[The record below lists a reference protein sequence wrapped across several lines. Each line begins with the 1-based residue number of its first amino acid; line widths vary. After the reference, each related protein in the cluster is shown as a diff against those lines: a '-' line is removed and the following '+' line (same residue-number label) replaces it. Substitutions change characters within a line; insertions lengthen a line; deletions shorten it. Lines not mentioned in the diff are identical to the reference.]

1 MVLTKGGPVKEITL
15 YVLQMKL
22 YLKKRPQKVEILGE
36 KLTSLKMFDVFSRIC
51 GQSCNERKTN
61 SLWSKPL
68 QLGCNNTLYH
78 RPQRKVF
85 CSCLFIF
92 PTAGEQRRCAGSS
105 QVAIYFTAF
114 FHSVPR
120 SFSFYLAFSV
130 HWSWYCHPSNS
141 CLNYQELP
149 QIVYLNMWNF
159 VFTRSYAAL
168 LAADLDWIIGPG
180 YSWGRYILGCS
191 QRLASCLWHS
201 ARIGPD
207 TFRSQLTFEN

>member
-1 MVLTKGGPVKEITL
+1 MRF
-15 YVLQMKL
+15 
-22 YLKKRPQKVEILGE
+22 YLKKKLKKVEIPGE
-36 KLTSLKMFDVFSRIC
+36 KVTSLKMFDVFSRIC

-78 RPQRKVF
+78 RPQREVF

-92 PTAGEQRRCAGSS
+92 PTADEQRRS

-114 FHSVPR
+114 FHTLAP
-120 SFSFYLAFSV
+120 FSFYLAFSV
-130 HWSWYCHPSNS
+130 HWSWYCHPSNV

-159 VFTRSYAAL
+159 VFIAWNTGYKKDWRFYFDILKGL
-168 LAADLDWIIGPG
+168 LSDAV
-180 YSWGRYILGCS
+180 
-191 QRLASCLWHS
+191 
-201 ARIGPD
+201 
-207 TFRSQLTFEN
+207 